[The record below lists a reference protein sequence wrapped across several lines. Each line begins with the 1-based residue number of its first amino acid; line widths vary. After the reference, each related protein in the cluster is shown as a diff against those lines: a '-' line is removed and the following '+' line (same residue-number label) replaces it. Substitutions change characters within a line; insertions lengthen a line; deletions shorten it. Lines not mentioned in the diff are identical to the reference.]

1 MQGLHRIAFA
11 CATTLFCLTT
21 PLSAATVFRCEDAT
35 GHITFTQHG
44 CPVDQHQQLHDALNH
59 TPSSGAIIPLASPAK
74 EPHPTRPDNAPER
87 TRTLTVVGERAN
99 GCGDLLTGSARR
111 DAMVKQQVRS
121 GMTQAD
127 VESMLGKPHRT
138 SSRNG
143 ETRWHYVD
151 RTGNTRQVS
160 FDEAGCVK
168 G

>member
-1 MQGLHRIAFA
+1 MHGLHRTAFA
-11 CATTLFCLTT
+11 CTLTLCLST
-21 PLSAATVFRCEDAT
+21 PLSASTVFRCEDAS
-35 GHITFTQHG
+35 GHITFTQQG
-44 CPVDQHQQLHDALNH
+44 CPVDQTQHLHDARNH
-59 TPSSGAIIPLASPAK
+59 TPSSGAIIPLASPAR
-74 EPHPTRPDNAPER
+74 EALHTPRGSPNER
-87 TRTLTVVGERAN
+87 TRALIVVGERED

-111 DAMVKQQVRS
+111 EAMVKQQVRR

-127 VESMLGKPHRT
+127 VESMFGKPQRT

-143 ETRWHYVD
+143 ESRWHYVD